1 MKTKILFC
9 VFFALGFNLAL
20 ISPALAIPS
29 PDVVVGL
36 FASSAQV
43 LVLLTAMLGGAGLVQ
58 RRNSL
63 LVEKS
68 ANNSG
73 FLQKRLLNVVLVL
86 LLLSLGANLLQYTHW
101 LDAQNTRLQAN
112 LVRSSTEEGKKVG
125 DVSLKTLS
133 FSEQLKHPRG
143 ISTEELA
150 RKLAE
155 SDNPGTEKINVIDVR
170 ESEEV
175 EMGGIKGS
183 HQIHYPNVLRNP
195 ESVIKEG
202 QETIL
207 FCHSGNRS
215 SELCDKLTALGIPC
229 KFVIGGYEKW
239 VAEDRPLESINP
251 GVRKDIRAIA
261 DYPNKKVLLETAK
274 VQRLVK
280 EEKAVFVDVRYPGD
294 FELGHLPGAINIPL
308 RKLTQEEMLAQ
319 LQELPKQPI
328 IAPCYDKRSCFYSM
342 ILGLRLHRLG
352 YDFRGRYTVP
362 HEYSAPQAEKTYI
375 QKWQANN
382 DSTLLGRISTPL
394 GQMLLWLNSKV
405 GHLTL
410 AILFSVS
417 LLRLGTFPLTFKGER
432 DQILLRSLSPK
443 IAELKEKIGN
453 DQQRFSRALLALY
466 RQHRLTPTLNLLGS
480 LVQILVFLLLFR
492 AVSRVAQTSNDS
504 FLWISQLSSH
514 DPLFLLP
521 LLLGGLTFLHLQLTA
536 SKPRHIPFLILRC
549 LAGILLFSI
558 TFKLA
563 AAVNLYLVFS
573 VTFMMLQHQV
583 VTRILDR
590 REQPRQV
597 SSLLLPTSVVTL
609 QLAHQ
614 VPGTGNKAARLGQL
628 MASGLPVPDGF
639 VIPAPLLAQSQAR
652 LALSE
657 ADWKQIKLLWR
668 KLKAERVAVRS
679 SGANEDG
686 SVQSYA
692 GVFTSVLNVKWENF
706 YDALGEVYHSWESKR
721 VTSYSNGKSEA
732 SGGILVQEMVDAEFA
747 GVLFTQHPAD
757 QSTLLVEVIPG
768 LAEDLV
774 SGKVTPKAYRFGR
787 FSTQLL
793 DSEAPPIDLTP
804 LIKLGQ
810 QAEKL
815 FGQPQDIEWAYR
827 AGRFLFLQSRNIT
840 APLGLTESEND
851 RKDLFEREKQRL
863 LELAAGAKSDEV
875 VFVQN
880 ELSELLPQPTP
891 LSLSL
896 MEALWQAGG
905 TTDLACRALGLPY
918 DVLEDAPSFVS
929 SVFGTLYINR
939 REEKKRLRQ
948 SVDIIASLRLTR
960 TVDSLEQQYRQE
972 FLSAFLR
979 QVRLKESINF
989 SQLKTEELFEL
1000 FEEWRCHFTQET
1012 YVQAHLINIAADFC
1026 LKLAERELKRR
1037 NLNPATYLSQMPETV
1052 VHQAM
1057 SLLSEIRTGKTPVSE
1072 FLKLFGHRALYDFEL
1087 AQPRYSEEPE
1097 LVEKLL
1103 TTALP
1108 HSPKTRSQMP
1118 ELPSSKILA
1127 VAVERARKF
1136 QSLKEEAKH
1145 HSLRELALL
1154 RQLLLEL
1161 GQRLE
1166 IGEGIFYYTLA
1177 ELPLLRDRAYRQ
1189 QTDAR
1194 KAEYRAK
1201 IGFFQ
1206 SLRLPSQLT
1215 LSQIESLSLT
1225 ADSEVRISPT
1235 SSKVLQGTL
1244 VAGQAPVQGRAQ
1256 IIVNAEDIGN
1266 FQKGNILVTRFT
1278 HPGWIPIFPQAG
1290 AVITEVGGWL
1300 SHAAIVAREYNVT
1313 TIVGVQ
1319 GALDKIDTGDL
1330 LQLNSDGT
1338 IEHL

>member
-1 MKTKILFC
+1 
-9 VFFALGFNLAL
+9 
-20 ISPALAIPS
+20 
-29 PDVVVGL
+29 
-36 FASSAQV
+36 
-43 LVLLTAMLGGAGLVQ
+43 
-58 RRNSL
+58 
-63 LVEKS
+63 
-68 ANNSG
+68 
-73 FLQKRLLNVVLVL
+73 
-86 LLLSLGANLLQYTHW
+86 
-101 LDAQNTRLQAN
+101 
-112 LVRSSTEEGKKVG
+112 
-125 DVSLKTLS
+125 
-133 FSEQLKHPRG
+133 
-143 ISTEELA
+143 
-150 RKLAE
+150 
-155 SDNPGTEKINVIDVR
+155 
-170 ESEEV
+170 
-175 EMGGIKGS
+175 
-183 HQIHYPNVLRNP
+183 
-195 ESVIKEG
+195 
-202 QETIL
+202 
-207 FCHSGNRS
+207 
-215 SELCDKLTALGIPC
+215 
-229 KFVIGGYEKW
+229 
-239 VAEDRPLESINP
+239 
-251 GVRKDIRAIA
+251 
-261 DYPNKKVLLETAK
+261 
-274 VQRLVK
+274 
-280 EEKAVFVDVRYPGD
+280 
-294 FELGHLPGAINIPL
+294 
-308 RKLTQEEMLAQ
+308 
-319 LQELPKQPI
+319 
-328 IAPCYDKRSCFYSM
+328 
-342 ILGLRLHRLG
+342 
-352 YDFRGRYTVP
+352 
-362 HEYSAPQAEKTYI
+362 
-375 QKWQANN
+375 
-382 DSTLLGRISTPL
+382 
-394 GQMLLWLNSKV
+394 MLLWLNSKV

-590 REQPRQV
+590 REQPKQV

-628 MASGLPVPDGF
+628 MAAGLPVPDGF

-706 YDALGEVYHSWESKR
+706 YDALGEVYHSWESER
-721 VTSYSNGKSEA
+721 VASYSNGKSEA

-804 LIKLGQ
+804 LINLGQ

-827 AGRFLFLQSRNIT
+827 EGRFLFLQSRNIT

-851 RKDLFEREKQRL
+851 RKDLFEREKQHL

-896 MEALWQAGG
+896 MESLWQAGG

-918 DVLEDAPSFVS
+918 DVLEDAPPFVT

-939 REEKKRLRQ
+939 LEEKKRLRQ

-960 TVDSLEQQYRQE
+960 TVDSLEQQYRQG
-972 FLSAFLR
+972 FASSNLR
-979 QVRLKESINF
+979 
-989 SQLKTEELFEL
+989 
-1000 FEEWRCHFTQET
+1000 
-1012 YVQAHLINIAADFC
+1012 
-1026 LKLAERELKRR
+1026 
-1037 NLNPATYLSQMPETV
+1037 
-1052 VHQAM
+1052 
-1057 SLLSEIRTGKTPVSE
+1057 
-1072 FLKLFGHRALYDFEL
+1072 
-1087 AQPRYSEEPE
+1087 
-1097 LVEKLL
+1097 
-1103 TTALP
+1103 
-1108 HSPKTRSQMP
+1108 
-1118 ELPSSKILA
+1118 
-1127 VAVERARKF
+1127 
-1136 QSLKEEAKH
+1136 
-1145 HSLRELALL
+1145 
-1154 RQLLLEL
+1154 
-1161 GQRLE
+1161 
-1166 IGEGIFYYTLA
+1166 
-1177 ELPLLRDRAYRQ
+1177 
-1189 QTDAR
+1189 
-1194 KAEYRAK
+1194 
-1201 IGFFQ
+1201 
-1206 SLRLPSQLT
+1206 
-1215 LSQIESLSLT
+1215 
-1225 ADSEVRISPT
+1225 
-1235 SSKVLQGTL
+1235 
-1244 VAGQAPVQGRAQ
+1244 
-1256 IIVNAEDIGN
+1256 
-1266 FQKGNILVTRFT
+1266 
-1278 HPGWIPIFPQAG
+1278 
-1290 AVITEVGGWL
+1290 
-1300 SHAAIVAREYNVT
+1300 
-1313 TIVGVQ
+1313 
-1319 GALDKIDTGDL
+1319 
-1330 LQLNSDGT
+1330 
-1338 IEHL
+1338 